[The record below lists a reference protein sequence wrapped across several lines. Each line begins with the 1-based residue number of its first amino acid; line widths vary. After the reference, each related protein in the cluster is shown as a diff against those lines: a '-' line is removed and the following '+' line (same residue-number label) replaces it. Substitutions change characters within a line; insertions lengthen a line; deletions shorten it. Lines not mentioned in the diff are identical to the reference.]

1 MYFQLC
7 KKQISLLN
15 KIIYN
20 QLLTMYFVI
29 LALKIITNYE
39 QDTLL
44 DSDVVKRNP

>member
-1 MYFQLC
+1 MDFQLC

-29 LALKIITNYE
+29 LTLKILTSDE
-39 QDTLL
+39 QDTQL
-44 DSDVVKRNP
+44 DSDVVRRNP